1 MRKRHCAA
9 LPVLRASS
17 PQSSP
22 RVAGGLLAGSRV
34 QTFRIKKNGGE
45 NLLARLF
52 GILPTFLYQRS
63 LSRWRGM
70 GAMRG
75 CACRQG
81 LGFKRLLLSDER
93 GGCRLVVNPLTPTC
107 LLALVARNSIWCAS
121 FSDARDFEQDAR
133 DIPRKRIW
141 CASFSADGVVQR
153 NANSHAWGRTGRAS
167 GESLGGT
174 LSPPGLR
181 NHHHN
186 LQQRHRMPR
195 RQQACGRPGVVD
207 MHQRVR
213 VPEPTHPPHYKR
225 RICRTR
231 RMRW

>member
-1 MRKRHCAA
+1 MAA
-9 LPVLRASS
+9 KSS
-17 PQSSP
+17 
-22 RVAGGLLAGSRV
+22 LA
-34 QTFRIKKNGGE
+34 
-45 NLLARLF
+45 LLARLF

-141 CASFSADGVVQR
+141 CASFSAGGVVQR

-174 LSPPGLR
+174 LSPPGLK

>member
-1 MRKRHCAA
+1 M
-9 LPVLRASS
+9 
-17 PQSSP
+17 
-22 RVAGGLLAGSRV
+22 AGSK
-34 QTFRIKKNGGE
+34 TFRIKKNGGE
-45 NLLARLF
+45 KAAWLC

-93 GGCRLVVNPLTPTC
+93 GGCRLVVNPLTPTG

-174 LSPPGLR
+174 LSPPGLK